1 MLKSV
6 ICGGVVLAL
15 AASPVIEVAAEA
27 RAPKVKYAK
36 SEVDKAVG
44 KCVGTVLGG
53 ALLGALIAG
62 KKDRAK
68 GALAGAAVG
77 GGICALIVDDA
88 KKKDRLFEA
97 QLRAASAENSLH
109 SSTFT
114 DDAGVQT
121 TVMASAGEAQIMPAS
136 LLVPVKYTFADSTT
150 SVSPAIVGPDA
161 LCRTTAASIQS
172 ASVATAKA
180 PDQLVCRTEVGDW
193 APYSLNKS
201 RNRA

>member
-6 ICGGVVLAL
+6 LCGGMVLAL
-15 AASPVIEVAAEA
+15 AASPVIETAAEA
-27 RAPKVKYAK
+27 RTPKVKYAK

-53 ALLGALIAG
+53 AILGALIAG
-62 KKDRAK
+62 KKDRAT

-97 QLRAASAENSLH
+97 QLRAASAESGQH
-109 SSTFT
+109 TSTFT
-114 DDAGVQT
+114 DDAGVKT
-121 TVMASAGEAQIMPAS
+121 TVVASAGEAQMMPAS

-150 SVSPAIVGPDA
+150 RLSPVIAEPEA
-161 LCRTTAASIQS
+161 LCRMTAASIQS
-172 ASVATAKA
+172 ASADAAKA
-180 PDQLVCRTEVGDW
+180 PDQLTCRTEAGDW
-193 APYSLNKS
+193 APYSLKKP

>member
-6 ICGGVVLAL
+6 LCGGMVLAL
-15 AASPVIEVAAEA
+15 AASPLIEGAAAA

-53 ALLGALIAG
+53 AFLGALIAG
-62 KKDRAK
+62 KKDRAT

-88 KKKDRLFEA
+88 KKKDRVFEA
-97 QLRAASAENSLH
+97 QLRAASAQNGQH
-109 SSTFT
+109 TSTFT
-114 DDAGVQT
+114 DDAGVKT
-121 TVMASAGEAQIMPAS
+121 TVVASAGEAQMMPAS

-150 SVSPAIVGPDA
+150 SLSPAIAEPEA
-161 LCRTTAASIQS
+161 LCRMSAASIQA
-172 ASVATAKA
+172 ASQEMTKA
-180 PDQLVCRTEVGDW
+180 PDQLVCRTEAGDW
-193 APYSLNKS
+193 APYSLMKS
-201 RNRA
+201 RIRA